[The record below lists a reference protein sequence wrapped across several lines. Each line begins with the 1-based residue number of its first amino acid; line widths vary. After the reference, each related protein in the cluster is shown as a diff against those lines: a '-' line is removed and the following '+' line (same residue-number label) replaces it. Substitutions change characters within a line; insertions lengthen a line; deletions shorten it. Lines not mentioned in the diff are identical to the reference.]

1 MIYLDHAALS
11 PMPAPVVSAMADAA
25 RDAWGNPDSVHAA
38 GRRARARLEQ
48 ARAEIAALVGAPP
61 REVWLATRAGA
72 ALERA
77 IRLGLDRRSGPLA
90 LSRLEHPSVLRIAE
104 QASAAGRAVTWLDA
118 PAGQLDAGAAAAQL
132 REAAVVVVS
141 ALNHELGTQTDV
153 AAVRAAAPDAW
164 LVVDAVQAAPW
175 IDLRPLRA
183 LGAVTA
189 IAAQKLGGPPGAAA
203 LCLPETVVAAERA
216 EAAVESAGWL
226 AAIGFGEA
234 CRIARLGGDGR
245 RAAARRQGQRL
256 RDGIQAVCAGAVW
269 NGAPEAWR
277 GPILNVSFPGH
288 AATEVTGALDLAGV
302 CVARGS
308 ACLRRTTPASPV
320 VAAAYPD
327 APWRAATA
335 TRWSVSPE
343 TTDDEIDRA
352 CAALAAALA
361 GLPIRGDLMPER
373 RFSQAVS
380 S

>member
-11 PMPAPVVSAMADAA
+11 PMPAQVVGAMTDAA

-48 ARAEIAALVGAPP
+48 ARAEIAALLGAPP
-61 REVWLATRAGA
+61 GEVRLATRGGQ
-72 ALERA
+72 ALEHA
-77 IRLGLDRRSGPLA
+77 IRLGLERRAGPLA
-90 LSRLEHPSVLRIAE
+90 LTRLEHPSILRTAE
-104 QASAAGRAVTWLDA
+104 RAAASGRPVVWLAA
-118 PAGQLDAGAAAAQL
+118 PAGRLDAVANAAWL
-132 REAAVVVVS
+132 RDAAVVVVS
-141 ALNHELGTQTDV
+141 ALNHELGTLADV

-183 LGAVTA
+183 LDAVVVV
-189 IAAQKLGGPPGAAA
+189 AAQKLGGPPGAAA
-203 LCLPETVVAAERA
+203 LRLPETTVAAARA
-216 EAAVESAGWL
+216 EAEMESGGWL

-234 CRIARLGGDGR
+234 CRLARLGGEDRRAVGR
-245 RAAARRQGQRL
+245 RHGERL
-256 RDGIQAVCAGAVW
+256 RDRIRAACPTAVF
-269 NGAPEAWR
+269 NGAPEAWC
-277 GPILNVSFPGH
+277 GPIVNVSFPGH

-327 APWRAATA
+327 DPWRAVTA
-335 TRWSVSPE
+335 TRWSAGAD
-343 TTDDEIDRA
+343 TTPDDVDRA
-352 CAALAAALA
+352 CETLGATLAS
-361 GLPIRGDLMPER
+361 LPIRGDLTAER
-373 RFSQAVS
+373 RFTQAVS